1 MTLHDVV
8 TLFCVVAIAS
18 ASPLA
23 DQSND
28 LIVGG
33 LNGPVNFSRP
43 EGERLFYFYVPST
56 YSPNKPLPFIIYYH
70 GYRSNWTQGMSFN
83 QTNDAE
89 INVYILAFAQGTP
102 SVEPCRSSSRMEWGN
117 MLSIQYNHLC

>member
-56 YSPNKPLPFIIYYH
+56 YLPSKPFH
-70 GYRSNWTQGMSFN
+70 
-83 QTNDAE
+83 
-89 INVYILAFAQGTP
+89 
-102 SVEPCRSSSRMEWGN
+102 SSSTFMVIVVIGLRECH
-117 MLSIQYNHLC
+117 SIRLMMRR